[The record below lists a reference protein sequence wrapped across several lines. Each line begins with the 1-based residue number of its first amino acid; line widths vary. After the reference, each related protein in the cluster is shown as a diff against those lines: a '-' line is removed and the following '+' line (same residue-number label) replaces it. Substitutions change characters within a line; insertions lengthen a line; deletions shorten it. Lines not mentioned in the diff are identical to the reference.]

1 MERISFLNKNL
12 KKDKLLKLLSDNKTF
27 VILSAILLFGVF
39 LGAISSGLADKN
51 TIARINALF
60 LNSFKVRESEL
71 AFNIFVSS
79 LSSVFFFVLIAFF
92 MGLSLWGCVLAP
104 VVPLV
109 RGFCIGLFQSYL
121 YGTYGLRGICFQLLV
136 LLPGFFLSSIAIL
149 LMSREAMRLSHN
161 FLTFVFFKS
170 SNTYDKKEDI
180 RIYLLRTGCV
190 LIIAVLSAIL
200 DLIFNF
206 IFLRFFS
213 F

>member
-1 MERISFLNKNL
+1 MNRIRLLNKRL
-12 KKDKLLKLLSDNKTF
+12 KKAELLKIFSDNKTF

-39 LGAISSGLADKN
+39 LGAISSKIADES
-51 TIARINALF
+51 TVARINALF
-60 LNSFKVRESEL
+60 LNSFKGWKHES

-79 LSSVFFFVLIAFF
+79 LSSVFFFILIAFF
-92 MGLSLWGCVLAP
+92 MGLSLWGCILAP
-104 VVPLV
+104 FVPLM
-109 RGFCIGLFQSYL
+109 RGFCIGIFQCYL
-121 YGTYGLRGICFQLLV
+121 YGTYGLNGILFQLLV

-170 SNTYDKKEDI
+170 GNTYEKKEDI

-190 LIIAVLSAIL
+190 LIIAVLSAML